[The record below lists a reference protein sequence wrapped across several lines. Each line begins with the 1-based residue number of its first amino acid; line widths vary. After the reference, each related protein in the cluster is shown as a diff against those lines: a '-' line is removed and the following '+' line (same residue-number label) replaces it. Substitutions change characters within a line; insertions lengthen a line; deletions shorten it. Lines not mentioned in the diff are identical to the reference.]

1 MAELIDQ
8 PLATLRLL
16 HDPFLVILPDAT
28 AQLVVVHGRPIL
40 SFAPQPGHA
49 DRVLDLEHTLATVQ
63 PAYTRAVDA
72 RALKQLLQELP
83 EVDVRAAVTHFT
95 TTAPA
100 SADSSLRRAAIL
112 VLIWKKR
119 NQPIRLRFVSGPQSP
134 VVALR
139 EGGSQSGGSVLY
151 MEKIGCLD
159 SVLCYVCVCVC
170 VS

>member
-63 PAYTRAVDA
+63 PAYTGTVHA

-83 EVDVRAAVTHFT
+83 EVDVRAAVAHFT

-100 SADSSLRRAAIL
+100 PAGSSLRRAAIL

-119 NQPIRLRFVSGPQSP
+119 NQPIRLRFVSGLQ
-134 VVALR
+134 VVADF
-139 EGGSQSGGSVLY
+139 GGVSGGSFLR
-151 MEKIGCLD
+151 ENWLLIL
-159 SVLCYVCVCVC
+159 VCCFVCFT
-170 VS
+170 SRF

>member
-28 AQLVVVHGRPIL
+28 AQLVVVHCRPIL

-63 PAYTRAVDA
+63 PAYTGTVDA

-100 SADSSLRRAAIL
+100 SAGSSLRRAAIL

-119 NQPIRLRFVSGPQSP
+119 NQPIRLRFVSGPESP

-139 EGGSQSGGSVLY
+139 GRN
-151 MEKIGCLD
+151 
-159 SVLCYVCVCVC
+159 
-170 VS
+170 